1 MAGIRT
7 RTGTVA
13 SDLRD
18 CGDTAGSSDRT
29 DRLQDIRDTPTPAG
43 RGPILR
49 SAPGAPEDGCRRPSR
64 LPLAMAKG
72 SVWGRSRG
80 STLPPA
86 GTSSP
91 MESRPRRAKTAE
103 LNGIPPRGEGFLV
116 RGRESASPLAEGFPV
131 EG

>member
-7 RTGTVA
+7 RTDTVA
-13 SDLRD
+13 SDSRD

-29 DRLQDIRDTPTPAG
+29 DRLQDSRDTPTPAG

-64 LPLAMAKG
+64 LPSPRHGEG

-80 STLPPA
+80 STLLPA
-86 GTSSP
+86 GTSP
-91 MESRPRRAKTAE
+91 PVKTPPAGQ
-103 LNGIPPRGEGFLV
+103 NGLRVDLLLVPTRNPP
-116 RGRESASPLAEGFPV
+116 P
-131 EG
+131 